1 MEWFRQRF
9 RQRFLQRVRQKIL
22 NRLPLLERMTFR
34 RRIMLLF
41 MFSTLVPFICL
52 AWLSYHTMTTILESK
67 LEESVENNLK
77 QVRLALETTL
87 SNLNHIS
94 QQLAFQ
100 GNVGKNL
107 AVLLTSDDPFE
118 RVVLTETIKTELNL
132 ITFTNPSIGL
142 TMYYFQDDNHYMFNN
157 AGLKPDFDMESLPL
171 LAEYYRVS
179 YFGPHPSLEKYN
191 EQKVLSVLRKVDW
204 PGEYE
209 DLYVYIESGFQLT
222 QNILDNRIGQHSIHL
237 ILDNDLRIA
246 FSEMES
252 RFPVNAYFHAAAQA
266 DSGLLN
272 DYYWFKTTSNQGW
285 SIVSLIPIAEYNKE
299 KNRWVV
305 QMLYLCLLFGVISLI
320 LAGLLW
326 KMVYKPLQQ
335 FNHEIRMM
343 AHNRFQ
349 RDETYTTSIPEF
361 QFLLQRF
368 RNMREQIVKL
378 IKEVELKEKRRADLE
393 VEKLLYQINPH
404 FLMNTLDTAHWL
416 AVMNGQKEIDRL
428 ISSLNKLL
436 YYNLGKLGEQS
447 TIREEID
454 SLRQYLILQQ
464 IRYDFAFDVRMEVDD
479 DVLNVPTPRFILQPI
494 VENALYHGL
503 RDDGCIR
510 VEVKKADRGVEI
522 GVHDNGKGMTETE
535 IEHMLNEEAIK
546 QRKTG
551 MGIGMNYVKRMIENQ
566 YGDEAELEVVS
577 EVGKG
582 TSVYLRLPLKQEGF
596 DDSRADCG

>member
-1 MEWFRQRF
+1 
-9 RQRFLQRVRQKIL
+9 
-22 NRLPLLERMTFR
+22 
-34 RRIMLLF
+34 MLLF
-41 MFSTLVPFICL
+41 MIGTLVPFICL
-52 AWLSYHTMTTILESK
+52 AGLSYHTMTTILQSK

-77 QVRLALETTL
+77 QVRLALENTL

-107 AVLLTSDDPFE
+107 EMLLTTEDPYQ
-118 RVVLTETIKTELNL
+118 RVMLTETINTELNL

-142 TMYYFQDDNHYMFNN
+142 TMYYFQDENRYMFNN
-157 AGLKPDFDMESLPL
+157 AGLKSDFDIESLPL

-179 YFGPHPSLEKYN
+179 YFGPHRSLEKYN
-191 EQKVLSVLRKVDW
+191 EQNVLSALRKVDW
-204 PGEYE
+204 PGQFE

-222 QNILDNRIGQHSIHL
+222 QDILDNRIGQHSFHL

-246 FSEMES
+246 FSEVGTL
-252 RFPVNAYFHAAAQA
+252 FPENHYFYEAAQA
-266 DSGLLN
+266 DSGLLD
-272 DYYWFKTTSNQGW
+272 DYYWFKTVSNQGW
-285 SIVSLIPIAEYNKE
+285 SVVSLIPIAEYNKE

-305 QMLYLCLLFGVISLI
+305 QMLYLCLLFVAISLS
-320 LAGLLW
+320 LAWLLW
-326 KMVYKPLQQ
+326 KMVYKPMQQ

-343 AHNRFQ
+343 AHNQFHS
-349 RDETYTTSIPEF
+349 EEAVTTTIPEF
-361 QFLLQRF
+361 QYLLQRF
-368 RNMREQIVKL
+368 RSMREQIANL
-378 IKEVELKEKRRADLE
+378 FKEVELKEKRRADLE

-428 ISSLNKLL
+428 VSSLNKLL

-464 IRYDFAFDVRMEVDD
+464 IRYAFQFDVRIEADD
-479 DVLNVPTPRFILQPI
+479 EIMDVPTPRFILQPL

-503 RDDGCIR
+503 SDDGCIR
-510 VEVKKADRGVEI
+510 VEVKKSARGVEI
-522 GVHDNGKGMTETE
+522 AVHDNGRGITEEE
-535 IEHMLNEEAIK
+535 IENMLNEEAVV

-566 YGDEAELEVVS
+566 YGDRAELKVTS
-577 EVGKG
+577 KLGQG
-582 TSVYLRLPLKQEGF
+582 TSVYLRLPLEKEEH
-596 DDSRADCG
+596 DD